1 MEKKDK
7 KIFSVKQAQK
17 QVLRFKNEF
26 KKDFKKLLNKN
37 SSLSC
42 PETFGKKKD
51 ILKKLTDEWRQ
62 IYSADTLKR
71 DKLSLLV
78 QEETH
83 THTKTDTISSVY

>member
-1 MEKKDK
+1 MEKKDE

-17 QVLRFKNEF
+17 QVLRFKNE
-26 KKDFKKLLNKN
+26 FKKLLNKN

-83 THTKTDTISSVY
+83 THTQTDTISSVY